1 MSCHLNSQSN
11 KKNSVRHVEVIKER
25 DAQRLDNFLITQLKG
40 VPKSAVYRLIRTGQ
54 VRVNGKRCKPHS
66 KLFEGDKVRIPP
78 VHTRE
83 EGSVI
88 ISDAVIQQITE
99 ATLYADDNYIVV
111 NKPSGM
117 AVHSGSNLPWGLI
130 DVVQQSHKK
139 EYIELA
145 HRIDRETSGCVI
157 LARSGQALKHVSEQ
171 FRNGSLSKRYLC
183 LMEGQLK
190 PGKSIVDVPLLKLST
205 EAGNKMEVNSSGK
218 SALTHFQLLESFA
231 DASYVEAELFT
242 GRTHQIRVHAAHL
255 NHPLAC
261 DDRYG
266 NRKTRKV
273 WKKRGL
279 KRLFLHAHQLEFES
293 ISGSKISVEAP
304 LPETLRKVLDTLS
317 N

>member
-11 KKNSVRHVEVIKER
+11 KKNSARHIEVIKER
-25 DAQRLDNFLITQLKG
+25 DGQRLDNFLSTQLKG
-40 VPKSAVYRLIRTGQ
+40 VPKSAIYRLIRTGQ

-66 KLFEGDKVRIPP
+66 KLLEGDDVRIPP
-78 VHTRE
+78 ARTRQD
-83 EGSVI
+83 GTVIVSDSVI
-88 ISDAVIQQITE
+88 RQIAE
-99 ATLYADDNYIVV
+99 ATLYVDENYIVI

-130 DVVQQSHKK
+130 DVVRQSRPG

-157 LARSGQALKHVSEQ
+157 LARSGQALNHVSDQ

-190 PGKSIVDVPLLKLST
+190 EGTTIVDAPVLKLST
-205 EAGNKMEVNSSGK
+205 DIGNKMEVHQNGK
-218 SALTHFQLLESFA
+218 SALTHFKLLQAFP

-255 NHPLAC
+255 NHPLAV

-266 NRKTRKV
+266 NRKTTKK

-279 KRLFLHAHQLEFES
+279 KRLFLHAHQLVFES
-293 ISGSKISVEAP
+293 ISGEKVSVEAP
-304 LPETLRKVLDTLS
+304 LPEPLQKVLDTLS
-317 N
+317 S